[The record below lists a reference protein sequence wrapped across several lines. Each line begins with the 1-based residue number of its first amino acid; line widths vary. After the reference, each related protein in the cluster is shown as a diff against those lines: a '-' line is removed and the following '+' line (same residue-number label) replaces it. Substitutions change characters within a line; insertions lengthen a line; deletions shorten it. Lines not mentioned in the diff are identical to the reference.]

1 MNAVCTKPF
10 TLLVAAFAVTS
21 SVWAADD
28 PHVAHHPSLKLS
40 TGVFRC
46 DLNRRVEIRQVAEDR
61 RSAIVYWER
70 RNYTMQLVATQTG
83 ALRLEDKASGLTWI
97 TIPGKSMLLDTKQGK
112 QLANDCRA

>member
-1 MNAVCTKPF
+1 MNAVCTKQF
-10 TLLVAAFAVTS
+10 TLLVAAFAVTG
-21 SVWAADD
+21 SVLAAGD
-28 PHVAHHPSLKLS
+28 PPVAHHPSLKLS
-40 TGVFRC
+40 TGVFHC
-46 DLNRRVEIRQVAEDR
+46 DLNRRVEVRQVSDDR